1 MSFGT
6 AFASALSGLTAATK
20 ASELV
25 SSNIANATTPGY
37 GRRALAL
44 AAQTTGPNG
53 QGVKIVGT
61 NRAEDRPLL
70 NDRRLAQSSMG
81 DAQARQAFFDR
92 LQTLM
97 GTPDQ
102 PSSLSGRAAAFSSA
116 LAEAVSHP
124 ESEVRLGTVA
134 ASAKALVSGLAA
146 IGADIQTARTRA
158 DAEIATQ
165 VQQLNAALGRAAKLN
180 GQIQAG
186 LAAGQDT
193 SALQDQRQQTID
205 QIAQILPLREV
216 SQNNGTVALY
226 TTGGAVLLDLRPSVF
241 GFTPTA
247 AISPAM
253 SQQLGGLS
261 GLTLNGVATAT
272 SGAASFLLGGTLAA
286 NFALRDDIAV
296 SAQAQIDGVARDLV
310 ERFQN
315 TSVDP
320 TRAVGAPGLFTDA
333 SAPFDIAN
341 EVGLAQRLRL
351 NAAVD
356 PDQGGAL
363 WRLRDGLGAT
373 LPGPP
378 GANALLASLN
388 AALTDRRQTASGGFL
403 PSQRSFSV
411 LASDLLSMTAA
422 KTLSAQGELTFAS
435 TRLDTFTSLEAQ
447 GGVDTD
453 YEMQSLL
460 QIEQSYTAN
469 AKVLKAV
476 GDMMQTLLDM

>member
-6 AFASALSGLTAATK
+6 AFASALSGLTAAAK

-53 QGVKIVGT
+53 QGVKIVSII
-61 NRAEDRPLL
+61 RAEDRPLL
-70 NDRRLAQSSMG
+70 NDRRLAQSAVG

-102 PSSLSGRAAAFSSA
+102 TSSLSGRAAAFGSA
-116 LAEAVSHP
+116 LTEAVSHP
-124 ESEVRLGTVA
+124 ESDVRLATVA
-134 ASAKALVSGLAA
+134 ATAKALASGLAA

-165 VQQLNAALGRAAKLN
+165 VQQLNVALGRAAKLN

-186 LAAGQDT
+186 ISAGQDT

-216 SQNNGTVALY
+216 SQSDGTVALY
-226 TTGGAVLLDLRPSVF
+226 TTGGAVLLDRRPSVF

-272 SGAASFLLGGTLAA
+272 SGVESFLLGGTLAA

-296 SAQAQIDGVARDLV
+296 SAQAQIDAVARDLV

-315 TSVDP
+315 TTIDS
-320 TRAVGAPGLFTDA
+320 TRTVGAPGLFTDA
-333 SAPFDIAN
+333 SGHFDAAN
-341 EVGLAQRLRL
+341 EVGLAQRLTL

-356 PDQGGAL
+356 PAQGGAL
-363 WRLRDGLGAT
+363 WRLRDGLGAIS
-373 LPGPP
+373 PGPP
-378 GANALLASLN
+378 GANILLASLN
-388 AALTDRRQTASGGFL
+388 AALTGRRQTASGGFL
-403 PSQRSFSV
+403 PSLRSFSV
-411 LASDLLSMTAA
+411 LTADLLSMTAA
-422 KTLSAQGELTFAS
+422 KTLSAQGEMTFAS

-453 YEMQSLL
+453 FEMQSLL